1 VELSK
6 KEQEKLVEFAR
17 FLAGFNPEYKMAP
30 GFAAKFKDLRSNV
43 LPIVDRVTKGD

>member
-30 GFAAKFKDLRSNV
+30 GFAARFKELRNEV
-43 LPIVDRVTKGD
+43 LPIVDRVTKGN